1 MKHIEFERR
10 WVVLGIP
17 AIILMAGLVVFTG
30 LLPLLRAPLVFV
42 FFLICP
48 GIGFINLLNLKQPLT
63 EFVLVV
69 ALSLSIDSVIAMILL
84 YSGAWSYQTG
94 FLLLSGISLLGA
106 ISLFFHV
113 KRETNEN
120 ITKSR
125 S

>member
-1 MKHIEFERR
+1 MKHLEFERR
-10 WVVLGIP
+10 WVMLGIP
-17 AIILMAGLVVFTG
+17 VTVLITGLVVFTG
-30 LLPLLRAPLVFV
+30 LLPVIRAPLVFV

-106 ISLFFHV
+106 FTLFFHGR
-113 KRETNEN
+113 RETNEN
-120 ITKSR
+120 ISESR

>member
-1 MKHIEFERR
+1 M
-10 WVVLGIP
+10 
-17 AIILMAGLVVFTG
+17 
-30 LLPLLRAPLVFV
+30 FV

-48 GIGFINLLNLKQPLT
+48 GSGFINFLNLKQPLT

-84 YSGAWSYQTG
+84 YLGVWSYQTG

-106 ISLFFHV
+106 IGLFFHV

-120 ITKSR
+120 ITESKSKNL
-125 S
+125 